1 VSVTRRRFFFP
12 FNKRK
17 QNMYKGVSWAGG
29 PLKGKRKETSRGA
42 TKSITKATQ
51 KKSQLLRKCTSEGFA
66 LSKPE
71 QIQL

>member
-1 VSVTRRRFFFP
+1 LAGAIKGMKILLTSNCGVSYPQEIFFP

-42 TKSITKATQ
+42 IKPITK
-51 KKSQLLRKCTSEGFA
+51 EMH
-66 LSKPE
+66 
-71 QIQL
+71 I